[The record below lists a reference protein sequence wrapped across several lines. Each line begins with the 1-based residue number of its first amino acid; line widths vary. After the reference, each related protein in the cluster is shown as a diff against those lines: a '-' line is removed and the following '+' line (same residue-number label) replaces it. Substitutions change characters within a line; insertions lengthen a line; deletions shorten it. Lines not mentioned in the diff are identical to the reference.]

1 MKSTVKTRIKEY
13 TLLVLGNFV
22 FALGAVML
30 VEPYGFAP
38 GGTYGLGI
46 VAHHLWG
53 FETEFV
59 ALCMDIPLLIIGF
72 IILGNRFGMKTI
84 ISTIL
89 LPLFMQLLHRIY
101 GYASLIEP
109 GITEMTAYQ
118 HQIIASIFGGV
129 VYGVGLGMVYRSNAT
144 TGGSDIIAMILR
156 KYSHLSMGISTLI
169 VDGLITLS
177 TVLAFGDWK
186 LPMYSWI
193 IIFVSSRVMDFI
205 LEGPKR
211 AKTMMI
217 ITSKSEEIRN
227 FIIYDMERGA
237 TLIPG
242 KGLYSG
248 QGRDIIYVVLGRR
261 EMIRLRQ
268 VISKTDPYAFINVI
282 DSAEILGEGFQN
294 LDSDPAGF

>member
-1 MKSTVKTRIKEY
+1 MKSTLKTSIKEY
-13 TLLVLGNFV
+13 LLLILGNFI

-46 VAHHLWG
+46 VFHHLWG
-53 FETEFV
+53 VETEFA
-59 ALCMDIPLLIIGF
+59 ALCMDVPLLIIGF
-72 IILGNRFGMKTI
+72 FILGNRFGIKTI
-84 ISTIL
+84 VSTIL
-89 LPLFMQLLHRIY
+89 LPLFMQLLHRVY

-109 GITEMTAYQ
+109 NVVELAGYQ

-129 VYGVGLGMVYRSNAT
+129 VYGLGLGMVYRSHAT

-156 KYSHLSMGISTLI
+156 KYTHLSMGTSTII

-177 TVLAFGDWK
+177 SVVAFGDWK

-193 IIFVSSRVMDFI
+193 IIFVESRMIDFI

-211 AKTMMI
+211 AKTLMI

-227 FIIYDMERGA
+227 FIINDMERGA

-248 QGRDIIYVVLGRR
+248 EGRDIIYVVLGRR
-261 EMIRLRQ
+261 EMIRLRE
-268 VISKTDPYAFINVI
+268 IIAKTDPYAFINVI
-282 DSAEILGEGFQN
+282 DSAEILGEGFQT
-294 LDSDPAGF
+294 LGTDSI

>member
-1 MKSTVKTRIKEY
+1 MKSTLKRNIKEY
-13 TLLVLGNFV
+13 LLLVIGNFI

-46 VAHHLWG
+46 VFHHLWG
-53 FETEFV
+53 VETELA
-59 ALCMDIPLLIIGF
+59 ALCMDVPLLIIGF
-72 IILGNRFGMKTI
+72 FILGNRFGIKTI
-84 ISTIL
+84 VSTIL
-89 LPLFMQLLHRIY
+89 LPLFMQLLHRVY

-109 GITEMTAYQ
+109 DIVEMAGYQ

-129 VYGVGLGMVYRSNAT
+129 VYGVGLGMVYRSHAT

-156 KYSHLSMGISTLI
+156 KYTHLSMGTSTII

-177 TVLAFGDWK
+177 SVVAFGDWK

-193 IIFVSSRVMDFI
+193 IIFVESRMIDFI

-211 AKTMMI
+211 AKTLMI

-227 FIIYDMERGA
+227 FIINDMERGA

-248 QGRDIIYVVLGRR
+248 EGRDIIYVVLGRR
-261 EMIRLRQ
+261 EMIRLRE
-268 VISKTDPYAFINVI
+268 IIAKTDPYAFINVI
-282 DSAEILGEGFQN
+282 DSAEILGEGFQTLGTDN
-294 LDSDPAGF
+294 I

>member
-1 MKSTVKTRIKEY
+1 MKSTLKTSIKEY
-13 TLLVLGNFV
+13 LLLILGNFI

-46 VAHHLWG
+46 VFHHLWG
-53 FETEFV
+53 VETEFA
-59 ALCMDIPLLIIGF
+59 ALCMDVPLLILGF
-72 IILGNRFGMKTI
+72 FILGNRFGIKTI
-84 ISTIL
+84 VSTIL
-89 LPLFMQLLHRIY
+89 LPLFMQLLHRVY

-109 GITEMTAYQ
+109 NVVELAGYQ

-129 VYGVGLGMVYRSNAT
+129 VYGLGLGMVYRSHAT
-144 TGGSDIIAMILR
+144 TGGSDIIAMLLR
-156 KYSHLSMGISTLI
+156 KYTHLSMGTSTII

-177 TVLAFGDWK
+177 SVVAFGDWK

-193 IIFVSSRVMDFI
+193 IIFVESRMIDFI

-211 AKTMMI
+211 AKTLMI

-227 FIIYDMERGA
+227 FIINDMERGA

-248 QGRDIIYVVLGRR
+248 EGRDIIYVVLGRR
-261 EMIRLRQ
+261 EMIRLRE
-268 VISKTDPYAFINVI
+268 IIAKTDPYAFINVI
-282 DSAEILGEGFQN
+282 DSAEILGEGFQT
-294 LDSDPAGF
+294 LGSDNI

>member
-1 MKSTVKTRIKEY
+1 MKSTLKTSIKEY
-13 TLLVLGNFV
+13 LLLILGNFI

-46 VAHHLWG
+46 VFHHLWG
-53 FETEFV
+53 VETEFA
-59 ALCMDIPLLIIGF
+59 ALCMDVPLLILGF
-72 IILGNRFGMKTI
+72 FILGNRFGIKTI
-84 ISTIL
+84 VSTIL
-89 LPLFMQLLHRIY
+89 LPLFMQLLHRVY

-109 GITEMTAYQ
+109 NVVELAGYQ

-129 VYGVGLGMVYRSNAT
+129 VYGLGLGMVYRSHAT

-156 KYSHLSMGISTLI
+156 KYTHLSMGTSTII

-177 TVLAFGDWK
+177 SVVAFGDWK

-193 IIFVSSRVMDFI
+193 IIFVESRMIDFI

-211 AKTMMI
+211 AKTLMI

-227 FIIYDMERGA
+227 FIINDMERGA

-248 QGRDIIYVVLGRR
+248 EGRDIIYVVLGRR
-261 EMIRLRQ
+261 EMIRLRE
-268 VISKTDPYAFINVI
+268 IIAKTDPYAFINVI
-282 DSAEILGEGFQN
+282 DSAEILGEGFQT
-294 LDSDPAGF
+294 LGSDNI

>member
-1 MKSTVKTRIKEY
+1 MKSTVKTSIKEY
-13 TLLVLGNFV
+13 LLLILGNFI

-30 VEPYGFAP
+30 VEPYGFVP

-46 VAHHLWG
+46 VFHHLWG
-53 FETEFV
+53 VETEFA
-59 ALCMDIPLLIIGF
+59 ALCMDVPLLIIGF
-72 IILGNRFGMKTI
+72 FILGNRFGIKTI
-84 ISTIL
+84 VSTIL
-89 LPLFMQLLHRIY
+89 LPLFMQMLHRVY

-109 GITEMTAYQ
+109 EIVEMAGYQ

-129 VYGVGLGMVYRSNAT
+129 VYGLGLGLVYRSHAT

-156 KYSHLSMGISTLI
+156 KYTHLSMGTSTII

-177 TVLAFGDWK
+177 SVVAFGDWK

-193 IIFVSSRVMDFI
+193 IIFVESRMIDFI

-211 AKTMMI
+211 AKTLMI

-227 FIIYDMERGA
+227 FIINDMERGA

-248 QGRDIIYVVLGRR
+248 EGRDIIYVVLGRR
-261 EMIRLRQ
+261 EMIRLRE
-268 VISKTDPYAFINVI
+268 IIAKTDPYAFINVI
-282 DSAEILGEGFQN
+282 DSAEILGEGFQTLGTDN
-294 LDSDPAGF
+294 I

>member
-1 MKSTVKTRIKEY
+1 MKSTLKRNIKEY
-13 TLLVLGNFV
+13 LLLVIGNFI

-46 VAHHLWG
+46 VFHHLWG
-53 FETEFV
+53 VETEFA
-59 ALCMDIPLLIIGF
+59 ALCMDVPLLIIGF
-72 IILGNRFGMKTI
+72 FILGNRFGIKTI
-84 ISTIL
+84 VSTIL
-89 LPLFMQLLHRIY
+89 LPLFMQLLHRVY

-109 GITEMTAYQ
+109 DIVEMAGYQ

-129 VYGVGLGMVYRSNAT
+129 VYGVGLGMVYRSHAT

-156 KYSHLSMGISTLI
+156 KYTHLSMGTSTII

-177 TVLAFGDWK
+177 SVVAFGDWK

-193 IIFVSSRVMDFI
+193 IIFVESRMIDFI

-211 AKTMMI
+211 AKTLMI

-227 FIIYDMERGA
+227 FIINDMERGA

-248 QGRDIIYVVLGRR
+248 EGRDIIYVVLGRR
-261 EMIRLRQ
+261 EMIRLRE
-268 VISKTDPYAFINVI
+268 IIAKTDPYAFINVI
-282 DSAEILGEGFQN
+282 DSAEILGEGFQALGTDN
-294 LDSDPAGF
+294 I

>member
-1 MKSTVKTRIKEY
+1 MKSALKRNIKEY
-13 TLLVLGNFV
+13 LLLVIGNFI

-46 VAHHLWG
+46 VFHHLWG
-53 FETEFV
+53 VETEFA
-59 ALCMDIPLLIIGF
+59 ALCMDVPLLIIGF
-72 IILGNRFGMKTI
+72 FILGNRFGIKTI
-84 ISTIL
+84 VSTIL
-89 LPLFMQLLHRIY
+89 LPLFMQLLHRVY

-109 GITEMTAYQ
+109 DIVEMTGYQ

-129 VYGVGLGMVYRSNAT
+129 VYGVGLGMVYRSHAT

-156 KYSHLSMGISTLI
+156 KYTHLSMGTSTII

-177 TVLAFGDWK
+177 SVVAFGDWK

-193 IIFVSSRVMDFI
+193 IIFVESRMIDFI

-211 AKTMMI
+211 AKTLMI

-227 FIIYDMERGA
+227 FIINDMERGA

-248 QGRDIIYVVLGRR
+248 EGRDIIYVVLGRR
-261 EMIRLRQ
+261 EMIRLRE
-268 VISKTDPYAFINVI
+268 IIAKTDPYAFINVI
-282 DSAEILGEGFQN
+282 DSAEILGEGFQT
-294 LDSDPAGF
+294 LGTDSI

>member
-1 MKSTVKTRIKEY
+1 MKSTLKKNIREY
-13 TLLVLGNFV
+13 LLLVIGNFI

-46 VAHHLWG
+46 VFHHLWG
-53 FETEFV
+53 VETEFA
-59 ALCMDIPLLIIGF
+59 ALCMDVPLLIIGF
-72 IILGNRFGMKTI
+72 FILGNRFGVKTI
-84 ISTIL
+84 VSTIL
-89 LPLFMQLLHRIY
+89 LPLFMQLLHRVY

-109 GITEMTAYQ
+109 DIVEMAGYQ

-129 VYGVGLGMVYRSNAT
+129 VYGFGLGLVYRSHAT

-156 KYSHLSMGISTLI
+156 KYTHLSMGTSTII

-177 TVLAFGDWK
+177 SVVAFGDWK

-193 IIFVSSRVMDFI
+193 IIFVESRMIDFI

-211 AKTMMI
+211 AKTLMI

-227 FIIYDMERGA
+227 FIINDMERGA

-248 QGRDIIYVVLGRR
+248 EGRDIIYVVLGRR
-261 EMIRLRQ
+261 EMIRLRE
-268 VISKTDPYAFINVI
+268 IIAKTDPYAFINVI
-282 DSAEILGEGFQN
+282 DSAEILGEGFQT
-294 LDSDPAGF
+294 LGTDSI

>member
-1 MKSTVKTRIKEY
+1 MKSTLKTSIKEY
-13 TLLVLGNFV
+13 LLLILGNFI

-46 VAHHLWG
+46 VFHHLWG
-53 FETEFV
+53 VETEFA
-59 ALCMDIPLLIIGF
+59 ALCMDVPLLILGF
-72 IILGNRFGMKTI
+72 FILGNRFGIKTI
-84 ISTIL
+84 VSTIL
-89 LPLFMQLLHRIY
+89 LPLFMQLLHRVY

-109 GITEMTAYQ
+109 NVVELAGYQ

-129 VYGVGLGMVYRSNAT
+129 VYGLGLGMVYRSHAT

-156 KYSHLSMGISTLI
+156 KYTHLSMGTSTII

-177 TVLAFGDWK
+177 SVVAFGDWK

-193 IIFVSSRVMDFI
+193 IIFVESRMIDFI

-211 AKTMMI
+211 AKTLMI

-227 FIIYDMERGA
+227 FIINDMERGA

-248 QGRDIIYVVLGRR
+248 EGRDIIYVVLGRR
-261 EMIRLRQ
+261 EMIRLRE
-268 VISKTDPYAFINVI
+268 IIAKPDPYAFINVI
-282 DSAEILGEGFQN
+282 DSAEILGEGFQT
-294 LDSDPAGF
+294 LGSDNI

>member
-1 MKSTVKTRIKEY
+1 MKSTLKTSIKEY
-13 TLLVLGNFV
+13 LLLILGNFI

-46 VAHHLWG
+46 VFHHLWG
-53 FETEFV
+53 VETEFA
-59 ALCMDIPLLIIGF
+59 ALCMDVPLLILGF
-72 IILGNRFGMKTI
+72 FILGNRFGIKTI
-84 ISTIL
+84 VSTIL
-89 LPLFMQLLHRIY
+89 LPLFMQLLHRVY

-109 GITEMTAYQ
+109 NVVELAGYQ

-129 VYGVGLGMVYRSNAT
+129 VYGLGLGMVYRSHAT

-156 KYSHLSMGISTLI
+156 KYTHLSMGTSTII

-177 TVLAFGDWK
+177 SVVAFGDWK

-193 IIFVSSRVMDFI
+193 IIFVESRMIDFI

-211 AKTMMI
+211 AKTLMI

-227 FIIYDMERGA
+227 FIINDMERGA

-248 QGRDIIYVVLGRR
+248 EGRDIIYVVLGRR
-261 EMIRLRQ
+261 EMIRLRE
-268 VISKTDPYAFINVI
+268 IIAKTDPYAFINVI
-282 DSAEILGEGFQN
+282 DSAEILGEGFQTLGTDN
-294 LDSDPAGF
+294 I